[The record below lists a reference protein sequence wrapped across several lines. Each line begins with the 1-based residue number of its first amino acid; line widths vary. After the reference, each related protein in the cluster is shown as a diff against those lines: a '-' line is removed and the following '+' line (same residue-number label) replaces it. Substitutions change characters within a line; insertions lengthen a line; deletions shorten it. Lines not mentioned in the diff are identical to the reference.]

1 MQRHAAAYS
10 LPVALQYV
18 FHGRAVARPYLLG
31 PHLAFELLEGPEKP
45 EGSVRRDFGRGAAGE
60 HAVAH
65 LPHQR
70 IQRVDAVLLVSLFER
85 DARQRDEGLAARN
98 PVPRISRH
106 HFGPVARTADQELP
120 RRVFEAADE
129 VDLMRTPRDGCGEN
143 LFDGLGRA
151 HFVERRRED
160 DALALLELRFEIAR
174 REQVFVPFVSAG
186 QLLLVFESVIPVGR
200 GHELRAGFARLEIEP
215 RERVVETAL
224 HAVHGGVGVSVGLHV
239 GVRQRMLV
247 AEGEERP
254 QPEARFRMGVDER
267 VADHQLRPL
276 VDPEHL
282 LFEDY
287 AAHAVGDRRRRRIL
301 EIGDILVPARLVYP
315 LETVQRQIERLVVLH
330 HGLVERREQD
340 VGPAA
345 VIDGSHHQS
354 VIAAGVA
361 ADDRRTHVAADT
373 VRREHFALEGVLQIA
388 QFAFVESK
396 C

>member
-1 MQRHAAAYS
+1 MQRHAAADS

-45 EGSVRRDFGRGAAGE
+45 EGGVRRDFGRGAAGE

-70 IQRVDAVLLVSLFER
+70 IQCVDAVLLVSLFER

-106 HFGPVARTADQELP
+106 HFGPVTRTTDQELP
-120 RRVFEAADE
+120 RRVFETADE

-174 REQVFVPFVSAG
+174 REQVFVPLVSAG

-224 HAVHGGVGVSVGLHV
+224 HAVYGGVGVSVGLHV
-239 GVRQRMLV
+239 GVRQRMPV
-247 AEGEERP
+247 H
-254 QPEARFRMGVDER
+254 ER

-282 LFEDY
+282 LLEDY
-287 AAHAVGDRRRRRIL
+287 AAHAVGDLRRRRIL
-301 EIGDILVPARLVYP
+301 EIGDILVAARLVYP
-315 LETVQRQIERLVVLH
+315 PETVQRQIERLVVLH

-345 VIDGSHHQS
+345 VVDGGHHQS